1 MEKSITT
8 SARVG
13 RGARV
18 PGRVGA
24 LTKLAGA
31 EGLVLVRVRTA
42 GARAGLGLQLGVPGW
57 QRLRGPGGLRGG
69 ARPVRVGVAG
79 GARGLGPRSP
89 RARAPRDVL
98 GRGRAVLRLNEARA
112 GEPCGRA
119 RRVPEAGA
127 VVSGRRGLPA
137 PGVGPSARACV
148 RGSRPARELGQ
159 RLRARLRR
167 LPGAWLSVR
176 RRGCGRE
183 RGGEPGGGATGAEEA
198 RSEHLQEPR
207 TAGPPP
213 AAAPGL
219 GRRLVAGS
227 KSIWATVSN
236 DRKNK
241 QVNPRMEL
249 RNFIKFFQIT
259 VFYLF

>member
-1 MEKSITT
+1 M
-8 SARVG
+8 
-13 RGARV
+13 
-18 PGRVGA
+18 GA

-31 EGLVLVRVRTA
+31 EGLVLVRVRAA
-42 GARAGLGLQLGVPGW
+42 GARAGLGLQLGVPGR

-79 GARGLGPRSP
+79 GARDLGPRGP
-89 RARAPRDVL
+89 RARAPRGVL

-137 PGVGPSARACV
+137 PGVGPGARASV

-159 RLRARLRR
+159 RLRARPRR
-167 LPGAWLSVR
+167 LPGVWLSVR

-198 RSEHLQEPR
+198 RSEYLQEPR

-213 AAAPGL
+213 AASPGL
-219 GRRLVAGS
+219 GRRLEAGS
-227 KSIWATVSN
+227 RSTWATVSN
-236 DRKNK
+236 DHKNK

-249 RNFIKFFQIT
+249 RNFAKSFQIT